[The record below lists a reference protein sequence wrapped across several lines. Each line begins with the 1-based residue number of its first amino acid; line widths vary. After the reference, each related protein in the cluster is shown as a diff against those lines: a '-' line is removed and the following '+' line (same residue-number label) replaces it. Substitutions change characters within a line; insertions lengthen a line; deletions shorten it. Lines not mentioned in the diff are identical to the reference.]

1 MINPRKRHV
10 LPMIN
15 CCFGL
20 WWVLVTFLMCFSPDR
35 LTCPLNSAVVLASYA
50 VQCKSQ
56 TSVSWMDSL
65 LWPVY
70 YETLWPLLF
79 DRVTSSLPQES
90 CWAASLAVRMVAVF
104 FLTYTVLWFR
114 DVWLGK
120 MRFSPRGAEKT
131 GESYPT
137 LHFPV
142 ASVSFQR
149 LQSQSDLT
157 L

>member
-65 LWPVY
+65 L
-70 YETLWPLLF
+70 
-79 DRVTSSLPQES
+79 
-90 CWAASLAVRMVAVF
+90 
-104 FLTYTVLWFR
+104 
-114 DVWLGK
+114 
-120 MRFSPRGAEKT
+120 
-131 GESYPT
+131 
-137 LHFPV
+137 
-142 ASVSFQR
+142 
-149 LQSQSDLT
+149 
-157 L
+157 